1 MNAISFD
8 TGVELPPV
16 KPNMNFSLSEITEE
30 ALDDWLAQSL
40 NRPILSF
47 FDPYKKFSVPQSL
60 VESFKQRYPHLKKEL
75 RENPA

>member
-16 KPNMNFSLSEITEE
+16 KPNTNFSLSEITEE

-47 FDPYKKFSVPQSL
+47 FDPYKKFSVP
-60 VESFKQRYPHLKKEL
+60 
-75 RENPA
+75 